1 MSHAGTSRF
10 RMMRRIDALLMIAF
24 AVMCLLTG
32 TAGAQ
37 QRTAREPSSPAGK
50 KILIVYLSRT
60 NNTKVIAEMIQQK
73 VGGKLVA
80 LELQTLYPTDYHA
93 TVEQVVHELESGYL
107 PRLKTQIEHMEQYDV
122 LFLGFPTWDMQ
133 LPPPVKSFLHQ
144 YDLKGKA
151 VIPFNTNAG
160 YGSGSS
166 FQTVKELCPGSTVL
180 EGLSTRAGAER
191 DGQHLVIQGA
201 RAIQARQEV
210 ENWLKTIGMLK

>member
-1 MSHAGTSRF
+1 
-10 RMMRRIDALLMIAF
+10 MRRIDALLTIAF
-24 AVMCLLTG
+24 AVICFLSG
-32 TAGAQ
+32 AAGAQ
-37 QRTAREPSSPAGK
+37 LRPAREPSSPAEK

-73 VGGKLVA
+73 VGGTLVA
-80 LELQTLYPTDYHA
+80 LELQVPYPADYHA

-107 PRLKTQIEHMEQYDV
+107 PPLKTQIEHMEQYDV

-144 YDLKGKA
+144 YSLKGKT

-166 FQTVKELCPGSTVL
+166 FQTIKELCSGSTVL
-180 EGLSTRAGAER
+180 EGFSTRAGAER
-191 DGQHLVIQGA
+191 DGQYLVIQGA
-201 RAIQARQEV
+201 RAVQARQEV
-210 ENWLKTIGMLK
+210 DDWLKTIGMLK